1 MPWIVTVS
9 RNNYSESDK
18 INQAKFDN
26 QCFRGNNVL
35 GGQAIAIGLHV
46 KITVGKSLASKDR
59 LRDICTSKN
68 DIKFIF
74 RGYIY
79 YTTN

>member
-1 MPWIVTVS
+1 MKLTRRSLI
-9 RNNYSESDK
+9 
-18 INQAKFDN
+18 INASVGIN
-26 QCFRGNNVL
+26 ALRGR
-35 GGQAIAIGLHV
+35 AMAMGLRV
-46 KITVGKSLASKDR
+46 KITVGKFLTSKDR
-59 LRDICTSKN
+59 LRDICVSKN